1 MTIMLFSTNHIL
13 LGVLATAAAAPSDEP
28 PIEIPSDVEMQ
39 FSDDPYA
46 GQDKLDMIKSG
57 LAHLAAIRFEST
69 SFSSENGGYTGVY
82 GDFCVYD
89 AQLNQVEDPS
99 LYPTVEEMMLT
110 SEHCGEHTYT
120 LPLDEVVAAVSS
132 FDINSG
138 QMNPPVEGLLF
149 HVGHAGAGILSNVL
163 ATFESALV
171 VPEHPAIHDAL
182 FACDYIHNRF
192 ESENCSS
199 SAQKQLVEDVIHL
212 ATRSSDASIT
222 HAYIK
227 FHADSTAYLSMVRDI
242 IPDTPWTFHYRDSE
256 TTLAKST
263 QPKTNSCVMTR
274 RQPSF
279 VLAQKAKDFNI
290 DLDEMSH
297 EDLCALQLS
306 TLLDVATEEYEI
318 SDTGL
323 LIQYEQLL
331 EPGFITGTA
340 LPHLGLQAEIDADPA
355 TVSANVEATLSTKSN
370 ARGIPGG
377 KKVKKWNANDDV
389 VHISDQVRAASEL
402 FMGNAME
409 AFARL

>member
-1 MTIMLFSTNHIL
+1 MLFSTTHIL
-13 LGVLATAAAAPSDEP
+13 LAGVLATAAAESSDEP
-28 PIEIPSDVEMQ
+28 PIEIPSDVELQ
-39 FSDDPYA
+39 FSEDPYA
-46 GQDKLDMIKSG
+46 GQDKLEMIKSG

-69 SFSSENGGYTGVY
+69 SFSSESGGYAEVY

-99 LYPTVEEMMLT
+99 LYPTVEEMMLE

-120 LPLDEVVAAVSS
+120 LPLDEVVAAISS
-132 FDINSG
+132 HDFNSG
-138 QMNPPVEGLLF
+138 QMNPPVEGLIF

-171 VPEHPAIHDAL
+171 VPEHPAILDAL

-192 ESENCSS
+192 ESENCSA
-199 SAQKQLVEDVIHL
+199 SAQKQLVEDVVNL

-227 FHADSTAYLSMVRDI
+227 FHADSTVYLPMVRDI

-263 QPKTNSCVMTR
+263 QPKKNSCVLKR
-274 RQPSF
+274 RQPSH
-279 VLAQKAKDFNI
+279 VLAQKAKDYNI
-290 DLDEMSH
+290 DLDGMSE

-306 TLLDVATEEYEI
+306 TLLDVATQEYEI

-340 LPHLGLQAEIDADPA
+340 LPHLGLQAEIDADPIA
-355 TVSANVEATLSTKSN
+355 VSANVDTTLSTKSN
-370 ARGIPGG
+370 AKGAPGG
-377 KKVKKWNANDDV
+377 KKVRKWNAKDDA
-389 VHISDQVRAASEL
+389 VHISDQVRAASKH

-409 AFARL
+409 AVARL